1 MTVEHERQCE
11 RTIASVVHEIDDLK
25 HRLADAL
32 AVIAQVEALAYAPEL
47 GADYADSAVVVD
59 ATLLQQT
66 LKKPKGSPA

>member
-32 AVIAQVEALAYAPEL
+32 AVIARVEALAYNPDL
-47 GADYADSAVVVD
+47 GEDYADSAVVVD
-59 ATLLQQT
+59 ATLLQQA
-66 LKKPKGSPA
+66 LDKPRDLPA